1 MMSRLAQLFIDICL
15 RGGGKVE
22 LVALRDELRAF
33 DKALDNSANLYQRQ
47 TIAKIAQIQK
57 IAGKR
62 YQMAELD
69 RATFQSSRFQDM
81 AMADRSATVAEER
94 AQLARQTAY
103 SRADLDAAR
112 SAEGAEL
119 QREKARQAQTQQR
132 ADVVKRTDYA
142 AEDLALAAT
151 YDSKKLQRDMTR
163 ADQLA
168 ERAAVTKR
176 AHYADADLELAK
188 TPQGAE
194 LQRNRAKVDQTSER
208 AAVTKQIAYSKA
220 QLDLTN
226 SMEGKELSRARI
238 QRDRIDKQRMEV
250 ENWRRMVAEQG
261 VVGASLQK
269 VQDKLGGISQLT
281 STLSLAGAAG
291 GALSL
296 FGAVGSASPETLN
309 TLTGS
314 FRLLGAEIGTVFLPA
329 VLDVARWVQQMSQRF
344 RELSPETKALIGQW
358 GKWAIVASTV
368 AGGFLIISSAVTRA
382 GLAIVSL
389 SKNMTALMANPAF
402 LKLALIAA
410 AVGGVAYA
418 LYSFSQASQANTNS
432 IARSENDLEVIRQQN
447 MRRQPVT
454 QSQFEQAFADPRLRE
469 AYLQAP
475 PAQRQAILD
484 AQIRATQR
492 QIAANAPAEQAAPVN
507 VARAQRIPQPENPIL
522 QTSENAFVQAH
533 NWLQRVAN
541 WNPFVSDEARNR
553 FDRQLNITRPMQT
566 RDMAVDQ
573 ARAPIARGNELR
585 VALATLQGIKAN
597 GIQGVAG
604 GPQRDMLYSSNFQSQ
619 FMGIEEAWK
628 RIQQASASGGSLEAQ
643 LLQIQLDNL
652 PNLKHLSA
660 IDTNTGNTVTAVRDI
675 RVGTA

>member
-1 MMSRLAQLFIDICL
+1 MSKLAQLFIDISL

-22 LVALRDELRAF
+22 LAALRDELRSF

-62 YQMAELD
+62 YQMAELN
-69 RATFQSSRFQDM
+69 RATYGTSRFQQM
-81 AMADRSATVAEER
+81 AMADATASNAEER
-94 AQLARQTAY
+94 A
-103 SRADLDAAR
+103 S
-112 SAEGAEL
+112 
-119 QREKARQAQTQQR
+119 
-132 ADVVKRTDYA
+132 
-142 AEDLALAAT
+142 
-151 YDSKKLQRDMTR
+151 
-163 ADQLA
+163 
-168 ERAAVTKR
+168 
-176 AHYADADLELAK
+176 
-188 TPQGAE
+188 
-194 LQRNRAKVDQTSER
+194 
-208 AAVTKQIAYSKA
+208 VTKQIAYSKA
-220 QLDLTN
+220 QLDLTT

-329 VLDVARWVQQMSQRF
+329 VLDVARWVQQMAARF
-344 RELSPETKALIGQW
+344 RELSPETKELIGQW

-410 AVGGVAYA
+410 AVGGIAYV

-447 MRRQPVT
+447 QNRRPVT
-454 QSQFEQAFADPRLRE
+454 QAQFEQAIADPRLRE

-475 PAQRQAILD
+475 PAQRQAIVD
-484 AQIRATQR
+484 AQIRATER
-492 QIAANAPAEQAAPVN
+492 QIAANVPAEQAAPAN
-507 VARAQRIPQPENPIL
+507 VARAQRTPQPANPIM
-522 QTSENAFVQAH
+522 QASENASVGVY
-533 NWLQRVAN
+533 NWLQRAVKQ
-541 WNPFVSDEARNR
+541 WDDMDPFSSPQAAH
-553 FDRQLNITRPMQT
+553 RQRPAAIMQT

-660 IDTNTGNTVTAVRDI
+660 IDTNTGNTVTAVQGI
-675 RVGTA
+675 RTGTV